1 MSGNGSQT
9 QIVTSSIEGPN
20 PSVQMQAL
28 VDLSQGMVSL
38 FQVAFKSVSNFA
50 LEHSECTL
58 ASRPTGAGEQKM
70 VFHLSKA
77 ADLATDLYLEVKCPA
92 LTGGTGAG
100 DLESYVWDLG
110 FAMIKHCRFLVSNH
124 SQEDLN
130 GDWLEL
136 HDELHGV
143 PGKRME
149 EAVFKYDNV
158 TLPEMAALSA
168 QGPTLY
174 VPIPFWWTKGT
185 HCALPVI
192 SLNCYDMDV
201 EITLRSINEI
211 IVTLAGDLAGT
222 TAGFTARK
230 WDDFNFTMWVGSV
243 FLDTAERN
251 TFANAEHAYVMKTV
265 QSYNS
270 YTSDTGTPFPGA
282 KGATLSVN
290 NLSFQ
295 HPTSSL
301 VWAIA
306 DPNRKAQ
313 NHLDYLSGTET
324 GELYSAGVRALYG
337 TMASATVAA
346 ETAGSLTESL
356 GAGADFNV
364 LREGHKA
371 VATITSGVTGQSGST
386 SYATGKLMSSAAVKT
401 WRRDGLNNCLH
412 LPGNRFDYRSSDGTH
427 DVEPLGSLSL
437 TLNSNDRVNTSLKGE
452 HYRVVQG
459 QHFNNIPRKGIYCYS
474 FALNA
479 SSPFPQGTINFSR
492 IDTINMEFTKGD
504 SVPATVES
512 SSAPSTNVGC
522 ELLLFS
528 EHFNI
533 WKVGKNSVGKAFGS

>member
-9 QIVTSSIEGPN
+9 QIVTSSTEGPN

-28 VDLSQGMVSL
+28 QNLSQGTVSL

-58 ASRPTGAGEQKM
+58 ASRPNGPGEQKM

-92 LTGGTGAG
+92 LAGQHATTG
-100 DLESYVWDLG
+100 DLQSYVWGLG
-110 FAMIKHCRFLVSNH
+110 YAMIKHCRLVSNH

-158 TLPEMAALSA
+158 TLPELAALSA

-201 EITLRSINEI
+201 EITLRGIDEI
-211 IVTLAGDLAGT
+211 IVGIDGGLGGGSGVAHGKTWGD
-222 TAGFTARK
+222 FE
-230 WDDFNFTMWVGSV
+230 FTMWVGSV

-270 YTSDTGTPFPGA
+270 YTSADGTAFPDA

-306 DPNRKAQ
+306 DPNRKASK
-313 NHLDYLSGTET
+313 HTEYLADGSKNGT
-324 GELYSAGVRALYG
+324 LYSAGVRALYG
-337 TMASATVAA
+337 EMASATVATDVGDA
-346 ETAGSLTESL
+346 IA
-356 GAGADFNV
+356 AHADFNV
-364 LREGHKA
+364 LREGSK
-371 VATITSGVTGQSGST
+371 
-386 SYATGKLMSSAAVKT
+386 
-401 WRRDGLNNCLH
+401 DCCCNC
-412 LPGNRFDYRSSDGTH
+412 GRF
-427 DVEPLGSLSL
+427 
-437 TLNSNDRVNTSLKGE
+437 
-452 HYRVVQG
+452 
-459 QHFNNIPRKGIYCYS
+459 
-474 FALNA
+474 NA
-479 SSPFPQGTINFSR
+479 
-492 IDTINMEFTKGD
+492 
-504 SVPATVES
+504 
-512 SSAPSTNVGC
+512 
-522 ELLLFS
+522 
-528 EHFNI
+528 
-533 WKVGKNSVGKAFGS
+533 

>member
-92 LTGGTGAG
+92 LEAQHDTTG
-100 DLESYVWDLG
+100 DLQSYVWGLG

-174 VPIPFWWTKGT
+174 VPIPFWRTKGT

-192 SLNCYDMDV
+192 SLNC
-201 EITLRSINEI
+201 S
-211 IVTLAGDLAGT
+211 
-222 TAGFTARK
+222 
-230 WDDFNFTMWVGSV
+230 
-243 FLDTAERN
+243 
-251 TFANAEHAYVMKTV
+251 
-265 QSYNS
+265 
-270 YTSDTGTPFPGA
+270 
-282 KGATLSVN
+282 
-290 NLSFQ
+290 
-295 HPTSSL
+295 
-301 VWAIA
+301 
-306 DPNRKAQ
+306 
-313 NHLDYLSGTET
+313 
-324 GELYSAGVRALYG
+324 
-337 TMASATVAA
+337 
-346 ETAGSLTESL
+346 
-356 GAGADFNV
+356 
-364 LREGHKA
+364 
-371 VATITSGVTGQSGST
+371 
-386 SYATGKLMSSAAVKT
+386 
-401 WRRDGLNNCLH
+401 
-412 LPGNRFDYRSSDGTH
+412 
-427 DVEPLGSLSL
+427 
-437 TLNSNDRVNTSLKGE
+437 
-452 HYRVVQG
+452 
-459 QHFNNIPRKGIYCYS
+459 
-474 FALNA
+474 ALN
-479 SSPFPQGTINFSR
+479 FMLI
-492 IDTINMEFTKGD
+492 
-504 SVPATVES
+504 
-512 SSAPSTNVGC
+512 
-522 ELLLFS
+522 
-528 EHFNI
+528 
-533 WKVGKNSVGKAFGS
+533 

>member
-1 MSGNGSQT
+1 
-9 QIVTSSIEGPN
+9 
-20 PSVQMQAL
+20 
-28 VDLSQGMVSL
+28 
-38 FQVAFKSVSNFA
+38 
-50 LEHSECTL
+50 
-58 ASRPTGAGEQKM
+58 
-70 VFHLSKA
+70 
-77 ADLATDLYLEVKCPA
+77 
-92 LTGGTGAG
+92 
-100 DLESYVWDLG
+100 
-110 FAMIKHCRFLVSNH
+110 
-124 SQEDLN
+124 
-130 GDWLEL
+130 
-136 HDELHGV
+136 
-143 PGKRME
+143 
-149 EAVFKYDNV
+149 
-158 TLPEMAALSA
+158 
-168 QGPTLY
+168 
-174 VPIPFWWTKGT
+174 
-185 HCALPVI
+185 
-192 SLNCYDMDV
+192 
-201 EITLRSINEI
+201 
-211 IVTLAGDLAGT
+211 
-222 TAGFTARK
+222 
-230 WDDFNFTMWVGSV
+230 
-243 FLDTAERN
+243 ERN

-270 YTSDTGTPFPGA
+270 YTSDTGTAFPGA

-306 DPNRKAQ
+306 DPNRTASKHTDAKD
-313 NHLDYLSGTET
+313 NTGTGVT
-324 GELYSAGVRALYG
+324 TTAPYSAGVRALYG
-337 TMASATVAA
+337 TPASVAIGGTVANGDG
-346 ETAGSLTESL
+346 TV
-356 GAGADFNV
+356 ADFNV

-371 VATITSGVTGQSGST
+371 VATLSNTATSLTG
-386 SYATGKLMSSAAVKT
+386 AKLMSSAAVKT

-504 SVPATVES
+504 SVPTTVES
-512 SSAPSTNVGC
+512 TTAPSTNVGC

-533 WKVGKNSVGKAFGS
+533 WKVGQNSVGKAFGS